1 MIQISA
7 SKRSSKSVDLCVDR
21 FLEMNEMEI
30 FGESVIDQ
38 APESGFSSGILCQDE
53 PSVRGVDDLVGV
65 HARAR
70 EVPNAAQQP
79 FSKNK
84 FHFLVKKRLNFNLLI
99 NKLTITFAST
109 LFIIWRQNA
118 KSWSFCIR
126 TFFPKIMQFL
136 HSFRCFS
143 HLHLI

>member
-7 SKRSSKSVDLCVDR
+7 SKCSSKSVDLCVDR

-53 PSVRGVDDLVGV
+53 SSVRGVDDLVGV

-79 FSKNK
+79 E
-84 FHFLVKKRLNFNLLI
+84 HFRKI
-99 NKLTITFAST
+99 S
-109 LFIIWRQNA
+109 FIFW
-118 KSWSFCIR
+118 
-126 TFFPKIMQFL
+126 
-136 HSFRCFS
+136 
-143 HLHLI
+143 